1 MLAPTQSAEY
11 VPLELAETLT
21 AALAHTV
28 RTRPDSIAVR
38 SHDGRLSYTWSDLA
52 AEVDRLAAGFH
63 GLGLRRGDKVALL
76 MTNRPEFYAID
87 LALVRIGA
95 VPFSLYASSS
105 PKQHQYS
112 LTDSDAKAVVVEQAF
127 LPALRDATLPEMRVR
142 LDDTSGHGWLDL
154 DGLCALGDPDLLALV
169 REPEPDDV
177 LTMIYTSGTT
187 GSPRGALISHRNLM
201 HAADSTLRS
210 VRVPSGTTIVAW
222 LPAAHIGER
231 AGGYCM
237 TVVQGF
243 EAVTVADPRAVADL
257 VPEIRPG
264 YFYGPPRVFEKLR
277 ATFDSWLLGLE
288 EGERARVESGLEASL
303 QQVRLE
309 QAGETVPAHVLEASR
324 EGRTNLFR
332 PWREQAGL
340 DDLRIAVVA
349 TAPNPGPLM
358 EFYHAVGIPMGEV
371 YGLTESG
378 AGGTVARADSIRIGT
393 VGRPGPHIELAIAGD
408 GEILLRGPTLMLGY
422 HNRPEATAEAI
433 DAEGWLHTGDL
444 GELDADGYL
453 RVIGRKKEILI
464 SSSGKNISPVAV
476 EAAIISSSPLISQV
490 LCVGDARPYNVA
502 LIVLDSEHA
511 TAWARQRGIHHDGLA
526 ELFEVPE
533 LLQAVREGV
542 DAGNAKLNRPEQIK
556 RFHVL
561 PVEWT
566 PGSDELTPTSKMR
579 RGEIARKYSPIIE
592 RLYS

>member
-1 MLAPTQSAEY
+1 MLAPTKDPEY
-11 VPLELAETLT
+11 IPLELAETLT
-21 AALAHTV
+21 AALARTV
-28 RTRPDSIAVR
+28 RSRPDAVAVR
-38 SHDGRLSYTWSDLA
+38 SHDGRLSYTWSELA
-52 AEVDRLAAGFH
+52 AEVDRWAAGFH
-63 GLGLRRGDKVALL
+63 ALGLRRGDRVALL

-105 PKQHQYS
+105 PEQNQYS
-112 LTDSDAKAVVVEQAF
+112 LTDSRAKAVVVERAF
-127 LPALRDATLPEMRVR
+127 LPALSGVALPDLRV
-142 LDDTSGHGWLDL
+142 LL
-154 DGLCALGDPDLLALV
+154 DGAPADGWHDVTGLHALGDPEALASV
-169 REPEPDDV
+169 PEPQPDDL

-187 GSPRGALISHRNLM
+187 GPPKGALISHRNLM

-231 AGGYCM
+231 TGGYCM

-243 EAVTVADPRAVADL
+243 EAVTVADPRQVADL

-288 EGERARVESGLEASL
+288 EGERARVQAGLEASL
-303 QQVRLE
+303 EHVRRE
-309 QAGETVPAHVLEASR
+309 QAGEAVPADVLEASR
-324 EGRTNLFR
+324 EARTTLFK
-332 PWREQAGL
+332 PWREQVGL

-378 AGGTVARADSIRIGT
+378 AGGTVAAADSIRIGT
-393 VGRPGPHIELAIAGD
+393 VGRPGPHVELAIAED
-408 GEILLRGPTLMLGY
+408 DEILLRGPTIMVGY
-422 HNRPEATAEAI
+422 HDRPDATAAAI
-433 DAEGWLHTGDL
+433 DDEGWLHTGDL
-444 GELDADGYL
+444 GQVDADGYL
-453 RVIGRKKEILI
+453 KVIGRKKEIMI

-476 EAAIISSSPLISQV
+476 EAAIISASPLISQV

-502 LIVLDSEHA
+502 LIVLDSEYA
-511 TAWARQRGIHHDGLA
+511 TTWARQRGIPHDGLA
-526 ELFEVPE
+526 DLAESPE
-533 LLQAVREGV
+533 LLQAVQAGV

-579 RGEIARKYSPIIE
+579 RAEIARKYSPTIE
-592 RLYS
+592 ELYS